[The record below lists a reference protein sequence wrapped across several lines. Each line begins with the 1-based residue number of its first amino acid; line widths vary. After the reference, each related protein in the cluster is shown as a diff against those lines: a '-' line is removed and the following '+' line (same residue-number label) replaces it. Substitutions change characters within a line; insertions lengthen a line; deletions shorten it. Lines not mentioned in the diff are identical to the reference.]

1 MFEITWLGFDEK
13 RLAAAACVRFR
24 FRFEFSAEKNRSESS
39 LFLAGARSAGHES
52 DGQLREELEKRLV
65 GEHALVAAVEIRQPR
80 RVREAPQRPT
90 SPSSN
95 AYIDGSAVSTKA
107 FRLVY

>member
-1 MFEITWLGFDEK
+1 MKNAWLLLRGA
-13 RLAAAACVRFR
+13 LSLVCTISIPVRI
-24 FRFEFSAEKNRSESS
+24 FSRKSRSESS